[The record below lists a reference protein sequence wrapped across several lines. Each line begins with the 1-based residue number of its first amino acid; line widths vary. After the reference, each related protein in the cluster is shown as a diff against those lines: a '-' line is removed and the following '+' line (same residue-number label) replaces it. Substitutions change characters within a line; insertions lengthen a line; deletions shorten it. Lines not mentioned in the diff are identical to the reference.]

1 MARNIIVLE
10 DDSFVEEEIADDYE
24 ELRAFRDSRWSRD
37 LGELD
42 AADDF
47 VLMSWAADMATSYEE
62 EALCSEIA
70 PNRPRRS

>member
-24 ELRAFRDSRWSRD
+24 ELREFRDSRWSRD

-42 AADDF
+42 AADDL
-47 VLMSWAADMATSYEE
+47 VLMSWADGYGLHRT
-62 EALCSEIA
+62 
-70 PNRPRRS
+70 RRKPGAA